1 LHGGVYI
8 PFINCYS
15 GKEMRNLFLPP
26 DCVRNGHVI
35 LTGDSL
41 HYLKNVRRVQRGD
54 TLWAVI
60 GERRYHLVVSSV
72 ARDEILCS
80 IESEREV
87 QPSDLVS
94 ITVYQG
100 LLKGSKMDRVVARLA
115 ELGVRAFVPMIT
127 ERSVPSAS
135 SDSRMERWKRL
146 ASEGAKVTGQEHCMT
161 LSHPMTFP
169 ETLKNL
175 NKGLNGVIILF
186 CVENFQFHLTSYL
199 QSLHTADGMHL
210 QEHHF
215 HLFFGPE
222 GGFSLQEVEHACG
235 GGGVPVSMGPF
246 VLKSDTAAIVGTGFI
261 RLYYAY

>member
-1 LHGGVYI
+1 
-8 PFINCYS
+8 
-15 GKEMRNLFLPP
+15 MRNLFLPP
-26 DCVRNGHVI
+26 DCVRNGYVI
-35 LTGDSL
+35 LAGDAL

-60 GERRYHLVVSSV
+60 GKRRYHLVVSSV
-72 ARDEILCS
+72 ARDEIRCS

-87 QPSDLVS
+87 KPSDLVS

-100 LLKGSKMDRVVARLA
+100 LLKGSKMDRVVAQLA
-115 ELGVRAFVPMIT
+115 ELGVRAFVPIIT
-127 ERSVPSAS
+127 ERSVPSMS
-135 SDSRMERWKRL
+135 SDNRMDRWKRL

-161 LSHPMTFP
+161 LFHPMTFP

-175 NKGLNGVIILF
+175 NKGINGVIILF
-186 CVENFQFHLTSYL
+186 CVENFQFHLASYL
-199 QSLHTADGMHL
+199 QSLFTVDGMPL

-222 GGFSLQEVEHACG
+222 GGFSLQEVEHASVCG
-235 GGGVPVSMGPF
+235 CVPVSMGPF